1 MAQLKLNTEQKPEG
15 QASELLSRLSLYAR
29 EHNILNRKLAEEL
42 TIPYNTLRGWQ
53 FFTQKKKMR
62 EPSEQNLVLIEE
74 FLLRK
79 EKPEIY
85 AKVEEARR
93 RAEKIKYLLLL
104 LEDELRWFKNGDVR
118 IRDEYRKGLN
128 GSDIG
133 YVSSLLTMLTE
144 EDKFARWLALTT
156 IQFNSFKRR

>member
-1 MAQLKLNTEQKPEG
+1 MAQLKLNGERKPEE

-29 EHNILNRKLAEEL
+29 EHNLLNRKLAEEL

-53 FFTQKKKMR
+53 FFTQKKTMR
-62 EPSEQNLVLIEE
+62 EPSEKNLILIEE

-85 AKVEEARR
+85 AKVEEARH

-104 LEDELRWFKNGDVR
+104 LEDELRWFKNGDVK

-156 IQFNSFKRR
+156 IQFNSFNRR